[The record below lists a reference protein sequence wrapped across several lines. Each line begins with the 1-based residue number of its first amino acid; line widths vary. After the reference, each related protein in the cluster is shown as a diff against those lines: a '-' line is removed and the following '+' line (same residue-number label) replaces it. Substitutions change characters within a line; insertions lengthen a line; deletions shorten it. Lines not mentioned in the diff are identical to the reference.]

1 MASAASI
8 FASHA
13 RSRVVV
19 FECALD
25 IKVGAYTLR
34 EGDGVKAVEDLPT
47 GKWNLYV
54 TWAEGSLGKVPAG
67 TVNTLAGEDVILC
80 SCTDP
85 VHPGDNAYC
94 LVHGRA

>member
-25 IKVGAYTLR
+25 IKVGAYSLK
-34 EGDGVKAVEDLPT
+34 EGDGIKAVEDQGT
-47 GKWNLYV
+47 GWWNLYV
-54 TWAEGSLGKVPAG
+54 TWAEGSLGRVPAG
-67 TVNTLAGEDVILC
+67 TVNMLAGEAIVQD
-80 SCTDP
+80 DQNF
-85 VHPGDNAYC
+85 HFA
-94 LVHGRA
+94 GRL